1 MSEQTPHVC
10 PLCGAPRAANGTPSC
25 ACGRLASDA
34 HREDRAAQAAAAE
47 DFDPVRIRPFV
58 AVEDESVEDESEDDA
73 EAEAVDGG
81 GEADH
86 AAREPDVGAPT
97 ETDDSPG
104 IGTPDT
110 TLPVTTVSRG
120 PDAPPASVPS
130 PTEGNPAR
138 HRAALLLAG
147 VAVSLFAVGI
157 TAGILLYQSPARDT
171 ALPEGTRA
179 PVPDRTSSPT
189 GTPAAMEP
197 SVSPSSAGP
206 SATPST
212 SAGPTSTS
220 TATPSASAAPPE
232 GSTSPTP
239 TATTAG
245 PSGSARPAPVLGL
258 GDTGPEVTEL
268 QLRLSQVGLY
278 GGASDGVYDRQVENS
293 VRSYQL
299 TRLVGGD
306 QPGVYGAATRAS
318 LEAET
323 DEP

>member
-1 MSEQTPHVC
+1 MSEPTPHVC

-58 AVEDESVEDESEDDA
+58 PV

-81 GEADH
+81 SEADR
-86 AAREPDVGAPT
+86 AVREPEVGIPAEPDVTAPA
-97 ETDDSPG
+97 EADGSPG
-104 IGTPDT
+104 VGTPDP
-110 TLPVTTVSRG
+110 TLPVTTVSPG
-120 PDAPPASVPS
+120 LDAPPASAPS
-130 PTEGNPAR
+130 LALAEGNPAR

-171 ALPEGTRA
+171 ALPEATRA

-189 GTPAAMEP
+189 GTPAGVEP

-206 SATPST
+206 SATPSA

-220 TATPSASAAPPE
+220 TATPSASAAPPQ

-239 TATTAG
+239 TATTAR

-268 QLRLSQVGLY
+268 QLRLRQVGLY